1 VIDVTKNIGCLKM
14 TAVYIA
20 IFLENEFLWGGSK

>member
-1 VIDVTKNIGCLKM
+1 M

-20 IFLENEFLWGGSK
+20 IFLEGEFLWGGSR